1 MGNCLKFKNSP
12 DPIYPSVNYYEIK
25 NQIQPFDVLLFRG
38 GDFISSAITKVQKLR
53 LGNGSFSHAGLVIN
67 GYLLG
72 YDDEDK
78 KDKLYLWE
86 ITMSGKLTDGVPDIR
101 GKSFLGVQ
109 VRDLD
114 KVVEANLKNPK
125 IKIGWLPLINNPY
138 TRCFNQNIEIKDIIL
153 NNEEVIVDNK
163 EVIVD
168 NKEVIID
175 NKQYEVTVEVDNKE
189 VIVDNEEVIVDHK
202 EVIVDNKEV
211 IVDNKEVIVDNKEV
225 EVTIEVD
232 NKEVI
237 VDNKEVIV
245 DNKEVIVD
253 NKQYEVTVEVDNEE
267 VIVDNKEVIVNNKE
281 VIVDNKQ
288 YEITVEVNNEEV
300 IVDNEEV
307 EIQTEVK
314 KSKIDTPELHINT
327 LELLRKRTK
336 ELYVSTFETPYEIY
350 CCNLI
355 SATFPKLRK
364 ISIHENKRFFCSEF
378 VAYILKEV
386 GVLPKNVKEGN
397 VVPVDFIPEVDEDNE
412 IKCCKTPVYL
422 TI

>member
-163 EVIVD
+163 EVIV
-168 NKEVIID
+168 
-175 NKQYEVTVEVDNKE
+175 
-189 VIVDNEEVIVDHK
+189 
-202 EVIVDNKEV
+202 
-211 IVDNKEVIVDNKEV
+211 
-225 EVTIEVD
+225 
-232 NKEVI
+232 
-237 VDNKEVIV
+237 
-245 DNKEVIVD
+245 
-253 NKQYEVTVEVDNEE
+253 
-267 VIVDNKEVIVNNKE
+267 NNKE